1 MPARTLSTRCC
12 IVGGGPAGM
21 MLGFLLARAGV
32 DVVVLEKH
40 ADFLRDF
47 RGDTI
52 HPSTLELMH
61 ELGLLADFL
70 RLPHQEA
77 RTLTA
82 QFGDTELTLA
92 DFRHLPTRCRYIAF
106 MPQWD
111 FLEFLAA
118 QARRHP
124 EFRLL
129 MGTEANGLLTSADAV
144 EGVRATGPDG
154 TVEIRATLVVG
165 CDGRHSLVREKAG
178 LAVEELGAPMDVFWF
193 RLGRAA
199 ADPGETKLVFAGGHI
214 LILLDRGEYWQI
226 AYVIAKGSADEVRG
240 RGLAALRE
248 EIGRVVPFLRERA
261 AELADWEQIKLLSVR
276 VDRLKRWHR
285 PGLLCIGDAAH
296 AMSPIGGVGVNLAV
310 QDAVAAAN
318 ILSEP
323 LRTGPVDASLLQRVQ
338 QRREFPA
345 RLTQRVQVLIQN
357 RVISSVLGRDDKVSP
372 PLPFRLI
379 KMFPFLQRLPARL
392 IGLGVRPEH
401 IASSD
406 RSARVTQARRPDAQ
420 PKS

>member
-1 MPARTLSTRCC
+1 M
-12 IVGGGPAGM
+12 
-21 MLGFLLARAGV
+21 
-32 DVVVLEKH
+32 
-40 ADFLRDF
+40 
-47 RGDTI
+47 
-52 HPSTLELMH
+52 
-61 ELGLLADFL
+61 
-70 RLPHQEA
+70 
-77 RTLTA
+77 
-82 QFGDTELTLA
+82 
-92 DFRHLPTRCRYIAF
+92 
-106 MPQWD
+106 
-111 FLEFLAA
+111 
-118 QARRHP
+118 
-124 EFRLL
+124 
-129 MGTEANGLLTSADAV
+129 
-144 EGVRATGPDG
+144 
-154 TVEIRATLVVG
+154 
-165 CDGRHSLVREKAG
+165 REKAG